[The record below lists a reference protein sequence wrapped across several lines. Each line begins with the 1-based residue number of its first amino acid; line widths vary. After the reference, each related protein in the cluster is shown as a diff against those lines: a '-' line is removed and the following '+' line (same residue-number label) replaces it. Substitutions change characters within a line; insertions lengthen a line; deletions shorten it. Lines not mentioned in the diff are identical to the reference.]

1 MCDAEETCELAM
13 YKERRGLCKLYEA
26 DGPVDAADL
35 DCCEEDDGWVT
46 YGRVTVEVPQPK
58 KKGRKGR
65 KGKGKKAQQLLASG
79 VDVENPPCYL
89 WTQTL
94 VNMIKQAEDTSGDR
108 TNFLPTVGTR
118 VPAETLKLLP
128 AVIDGAPGV
137 QEFEDWG
144 YLERCE

>member
-1 MCDAEETCELAM
+1 MC
-13 YKERRGLCKLYEA
+13 KIYEA
-26 DGPVDAADL
+26 VGSVDAADL
-35 DCCEEDDGWVT
+35 DCPDEIDGWVT
-46 YGRVTVEVPQPK
+46 YGRVTVNVPQPI
-58 KKGRKGR
+58 KKGK
-65 KGKGKKAQQLLASG
+65 KGKGKGKRTKLLAAEAH
-79 VDVENPPCYL
+79 VDMENPPCYL

-94 VNMIKQAEDTSGDR
+94 INMIKQAEDASGDR

-118 VPAETLKLLP
+118 VPAETLQLLP